1 MSLKESWQQQRHQR
15 QQEIM
20 QRQQTVQQELVVAR
34 QERQIKAAQ
43 LHADLSLFR
52 EKIVVE
58 NNARRAESQRFQ
70 VGLKRSCEQ
79 LKTEVQNLLSV
90 ARDRRQ
96 AQARELAQQ
105 LDAFVLQ
112 IQQETA
118 QCLSIATAERILMA
132 QQLKKDLSTFVET
145 LRADTQ
151 SFLWEMG
158 VSQQE
163 RARQVQQELAQ
174 NRTIRKA
181 EAAELRSKLRRF
193 CTDLRKEVWGSEPFS
208 SAHSTIANGSETCSN
223 AVSNASA
230 SAPSIPVPKSIGA
243 FQYGDAIAVV
253 PAKPTKPASKEGVA
267 YEKEVYNFI
276 HQAQGARLTQIES
289 SLNINRFQAVDALR
303 ALIKKGLITQRDRIY
318 LTQEQVSHA

>member
-1 MSLKESWQQQRHQR
+1 MSFKESWQQQRHQR

-20 QRQQTVQQELVVAR
+20 QRQQVVQQELAIAR

-52 EKIVVE
+52 EKIIAE
-58 NNARRAESQRFQ
+58 NHARRAESQKFQ
-70 VGLKRSCEQ
+70 VELQRSCEQ
-79 LKTEVQNLLSV
+79 LKTEVQSLLSV

-96 AQARELAQQ
+96 AQAQELAQQ
-105 LDAFVLQ
+105 LDTFVLQ

-118 QCLSIATAERILMA
+118 QCLSIATAERMLMA
-132 QQLKKDLSTFVET
+132 QQLKKDLSTFVEA
-145 LRADTQ
+145 LRTDTQ

-158 VSQQE
+158 IGHQE

-174 NRTIRKA
+174 NRTIRKI

-193 CTDLRKEVWGSEPFS
+193 CADLRKEVWGGEPFT
-208 SAHSTIANGSETCSN
+208 SAHSVTVSNSEARSN
-223 AVSNASA
+223 AADNACA
-230 SAPSIPVPKSIGA
+230 SAPSIAALKSIGA
-243 FQYGDAIAVV
+243 FQYGDAVAVI
-253 PAKPTKPASKEGVA
+253 PAKSTQPLSKEGIA

-289 SLNINRFQAVDALR
+289 SLSINRFQAVDALR

-318 LTQEQVSHA
+318 LTQEQISHA